1 MDARLRL
8 NDLLATTGTVVALL
22 LGGCATVA
30 PEPAPPS
37 LFEDAA
43 FGAPARA
50 PDVAAVFALSPAMR
64 DYLEH
69 DIAPLIQRRGAQQGL
84 VEALQARAQLR
95 LEYDAEFTR
104 TAAQAFD
111 ERAGNCLSLVVMSAA
126 LARHLNLPV
135 TFQALVGHESWS
147 RSGDLSFVNGHVN
160 ITVARR
166 LIDRVGIYGT
176 DALLRMEFGGIEV
189 GRGQA
194 LREVSEARILAM
206 FMNNRAAEHLVAGAV
221 DDAYA
226 HAREAI
232 RQDPTYAASY
242 NTLGVVYQ
250 RRGLPAAAERAYRA
264 ALGRDDSSRPALQ
277 NLARLLDDA
286 GRAPEAAVFRDRL
299 ARIERDPPFS
309 HFDRGVAAARAGDF
323 ATARDEIRVEMQ
335 RDPDYHEFHFWLA
348 VALYGMGETQ
358 SARQH
363 LEIAMRNSLTT
374 RDQAIYAAK
383 LRRLQ
388 AAAVA
393 APGR

>member
-1 MDARLRL
+1 
-8 NDLLATTGTVVALL
+8 
-22 LGGCATVA
+22 
-30 PEPAPPS
+30 
-37 LFEDAA
+37 
-43 FGAPARA
+43 
-50 PDVAAVFALSPAMR
+50 VAAVFALSPAMR

-206 FMNNRAAEHLVAGAV
+206 FMNNRAAERTLRGQAAQAPGCCRRRHDRPAAWRSNLNTATLARRPKLSRTRRPLRRASTSKSACRCPRGCWACRTTGRAGGASPACARAAPTGGWASARSWGSDDAGA
-221 DDAYA
+221 A
-226 HAREAI
+226 HARGLA
-232 RQDPTYAASY
+232 QHDFSA
-242 NTLGVVYQ
+242 L
-250 RRGLPAAAERAYRA
+250 RRCCRVSICSTTSKLSVANMARP
-264 ALGRDDSSRPALQ
+264 SSRLSWMTLTPRRTQAST
-277 NLARLLDDA
+277 LA
-286 GRAPEAAVFRDRL
+286 
-299 ARIERDPPFS
+299 
-309 HFDRGVAAARAGDF
+309 
-323 ATARDEIRVEMQ
+323 
-335 RDPDYHEFHFWLA
+335 
-348 VALYGMGETQ
+348 
-358 SARQH
+358 SA
-363 LEIAMRNSLTT
+363 ISM
-374 RDQAIYAAK
+374 
-383 LRRLQ
+383 
-388 AAAVA
+388 
-393 APGR
+393 P

>member
-8 NDLLATTGTVVALL
+8 NDLVAATGTVVALL

-264 ALGRDDSSRPALQ
+264 ALGLDAGAIDALNGLAVLLVQ
-277 NLARLLDDA
+277 RQQAREAVPLLRRALEVDGRFVEARLNLGIACQESGDA
-286 GRAPEAAVFRDRL
+286 ACAREAYSAVLRDAVPG
-299 ARIERDPPFS
+299 ARER
-309 HFDRGVAAARAGDF
+309 
-323 ATARDEIRVEMQ
+323 
-335 RDPDYHEFHFWLA
+335 
-348 VALYGMGETQ
+348 
-358 SARQH
+358 
-363 LEIAMRNSLTT
+363 
-374 RDQAIYAAK
+374 
-383 LRRLQ
+383 Q
-388 AAAVA
+388 AAQALL
-393 APGR
+393 GGLR